1 MRVLFTSCP
10 MSGHFMP
17 MVPLARQIERE
28 GHVVAFCVSNDLA
41 AVVASAGFAVAA
53 VDYLTYEWMLSEGN
67 RRGQARAALVRTE
80 RWRNGTSM
88 FAWRAE
94 AFVEPLIDIVDRWQP
109 DVIVHE
115 PAEFAAAIAGTVRGL
130 PHVTHSWGALRET
143 QWGQLRAELME
154 PVWDRFGL
162 VPLAHGGDYEY
173 LYFDICPPSLRAPE
187 LHGIPTA
194 QPLRPDAPGP
204 AAEPPAWLAGL
215 PEDRTLYVTMGTMP
229 ANNTQTTLLCMLV
242 EGLARHDV
250 NVIVTV
256 GNNNDPEEL
265 GPQPPNVRVE
275 RYVAQED
282 VLPFVAAVICHGGS
296 GTMFGALRHGL
307 PLLMIP
313 LGADQFQN
321 AAACTKAGVGRAVDV
336 ETLTA
341 DLVTSE
347 AAVLLGDP
355 SYRQRSEAVRNEIT
369 TMPGP
374 EFGVRHL
381 SILANS

>member
-1 MRVLFTSCP
+1 
-10 MSGHFMP
+10 MSGHFLP

-28 GHVVAFCVSNDLA
+28 GHDLAFSVSNDLA
-41 AVVASAGFAVAA
+41 AVVASAGFTVAA
-53 VDYLTYEWMLSEGN
+53 VDGLTHEWMLSEGN
-67 RRGQARAALVRTE
+67 RRGPTREALVRKE
-80 RWRNGTSM
+80 RWRHGTSM
-88 FAWRAE
+88 FTSRAE

-154 PVWDRFGL
+154 PVWGRFGL

-173 LYFDICPPSLRAPE
+173 LYFDICPPSLRSPA
-187 LHGIPTA
+187 LDGIPTA
-194 QPLRPDAPGP
+194 RPLRPDAPGP
-204 AAEPPAWLAGL
+204 AAKPPDWMAGL

-229 ANNTQTTLLCMLV
+229 VNNTQTTLLCMLV

-275 RYVAQED
+275 RYVPQED
-282 VLPFVAAVICHGGS
+282 VLPFVTAVICHGGS

-347 AAVLLGDP
+347 AAVLLDDP
-355 SYRQRSEAVRNEIT
+355 SYRHRSEAVRNEIT
-369 TMPGP
+369 AMPGP
-374 EFGVRHL
+374 EFGVRQL
-381 SILANS
+381 DVLVRS